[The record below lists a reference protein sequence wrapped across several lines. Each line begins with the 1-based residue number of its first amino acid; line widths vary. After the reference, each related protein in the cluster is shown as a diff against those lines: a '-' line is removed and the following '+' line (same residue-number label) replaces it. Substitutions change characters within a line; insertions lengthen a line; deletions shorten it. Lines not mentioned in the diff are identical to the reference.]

1 MATAFTV
8 KYYMYTIGTA
18 DFLNAFFSTVCGRL
32 ENGKWG
38 SRFPHLMNELYQGV
52 LPVKHLAAGTEEL
65 SQIKQELAQFAPDQ
79 VIWDIDD
86 CSLTPPWG
94 DNISEDITDLSNYFV
109 TSEGEDFLSVFTAA
123 LDKAQQRNAP
133 LKIQTL

>member
-86 CSLTPPWG
+86 RSLTPPWG
-94 DNISEDITDLSNYFV
+94 DNISDDITDLSNYFV
-109 TSEGEDFLSVFTAA
+109 TSDGNDFLTVFSAA
-123 LDKAQQRNAP
+123 LDKARELNVP
-133 LKIQTL
+133 LTIRTL

>member
-1 MATAFTV
+1 MTAFIV
-8 KYYMYTIGTA
+8 KYYIYTIGTA
-18 DFLNAFFSTVCGRL
+18 DFLHAFFSTVCGRL

-38 SRFPHLMNELYQGV
+38 SRYPYLMNELYQGV

-86 CSLTPPWG
+86 RSLTPPWG
-94 DNISEDITDLSNYFV
+94 DNISDDITDLSNYFV
-109 TSEGEDFLSVFTAA
+109 TIEGEDFLSVFAAA
-123 LDKAQQRNAP
+123 LDKAQQRNAS
-133 LKIQTL
+133 LKIQTI

>member
-65 SQIKQELAQFAPDQ
+65 SQIKQELAKFAPDQ

-86 CSLTPPWG
+86 RSLTPPWG

-109 TSEGEDFLSVFTAA
+109 TSEGEDFLSVFAAA
-123 LDKAQQRNAP
+123 LDKAQQRNAS
-133 LKIQTL
+133 LKIQTI

>member
-1 MATAFTV
+1 MTAFTV
-8 KYYMYTIGTA
+8 KYYIYTIGTA
-18 DFLNAFFSTVCGRL
+18 DFLHAFFSTVCGRL

-38 SRFPHLMNELYQGV
+38 SRFPHLMNELYQGA

-86 CSLTPPWG
+86 RSLTPPWG
-94 DNISEDITDLSNYFV
+94 DNISDDITDLSNYFV
-109 TSEGEDFLSVFTAA
+109 TIEGEDFLSVFAA
-123 LDKAQQRNAP
+123 VLDKAQQRNAS
-133 LKIQTL
+133 LKIQTI

>member
-1 MATAFTV
+1 MTAFTV
-8 KYYMYTIGTA
+8 KYYIYTIGTA
-18 DFLNAFFSTVCGRL
+18 DFLHAFFSTVCGRL

-52 LPVKHLAAGTEEL
+52 LPAKHLAVGTEEL

-86 CSLTPPWG
+86 RSLTPPWG
-94 DNISEDITDLSNYFV
+94 DNISDDITDLSNYFV
-109 TSEGEDFLSVFTAA
+109 TSEGEDFLSVFAAA
-123 LDKAQQRNAP
+123 LDKAQQRNAL
-133 LKIQTL
+133 LKIQTI

>member
-1 MATAFTV
+1 MTAFTV
-8 KYYMYTIGTA
+8 KYYIYTIGTA
-18 DFLNAFFSTVCGRL
+18 DFLHAFFSTVCGRL
-32 ENGKWG
+32 ENGKWS

-86 CSLTPPWG
+86 RSLTPPWG
-94 DNISEDITDLSNYFV
+94 DNISDDITDLSNYFV
-109 TSEGEDFLSVFTAA
+109 TSEGEDFLSVFAAA
-123 LDKAQQRNAP
+123 LDKAQQRNAS
-133 LKIQTL
+133 LKIQTI

>member
-79 VIWDIDD
+79 VILDIDD
-86 CSLTPPWG
+86 RSLTPPWG

-109 TSEGEDFLSVFTAA
+109 TSEGEDFLSVFAAA

>member
-18 DFLNAFFSTVCGRL
+18 DFLHAFFSTVCGRL

-86 CSLTPPWG
+86 RSLTPPWG
-94 DNISEDITDLSNYFV
+94 DNISDDITDLSNYFV
-109 TSEGEDFLSVFTAA
+109 TSDGNDFLTVFSAA
-123 LDKAQQRNAP
+123 LDKARELNVP
-133 LKIQTL
+133 LTIRTL

>member
-18 DFLNAFFSTVCGRL
+18 DFLNAFFSTVCVRL

-86 CSLTPPWG
+86 RSLTPPWG

-109 TSEGEDFLSVFTAA
+109 TSEGNDFLTVFSAA
-123 LDKAQQRNAP
+123 LSKAQQRNAP
-133 LKIQTL
+133 LKIQAL

>member
-1 MATAFTV
+1 MTAFTV
-8 KYYMYTIGTA
+8 KYYIYTIGTA
-18 DFLNAFFSTVCGRL
+18 DFLHAFFSTVCGRL
-32 ENGKWG
+32 ENDKWG
-38 SRFPHLMNELYQGV
+38 SRFPYLMNELYQGV
-52 LPVKHLAAGTEEL
+52 LSVKHLAAGTEEL

-86 CSLTPPWG
+86 RSLTPPWG
-94 DNISEDITDLSNYFV
+94 DNISNDITDLSNYFV
-109 TSEGEDFLSVFTAA
+109 TSEGEDFLTVFAAA

>member
-86 CSLTPPWG
+86 RSLTPPWG

-109 TSEGEDFLSVFTAA
+109 TSEGEDFLSVFAAA
-123 LDKAQQRNAP
+123 LDKAQQRNVP

>member
-1 MATAFTV
+1 MIAFTV

-18 DFLNAFFSTVCGRL
+18 DFLHSFFSTVCGRL

-86 CSLTPPWG
+86 RSLTPPWG

-109 TSEGEDFLSVFTAA
+109 TSEGEDFLSVFAAA
-123 LDKAQQRNAP
+123 LDKARELNVP
-133 LKIQTL
+133 LTIRTL

>member
-1 MATAFTV
+1 MTAFTV
-8 KYYMYTIGTA
+8 KYYIYTIGTA
-18 DFLNAFFSTVCGRL
+18 DFLHAFFSTVCGRL

-86 CSLTPPWG
+86 RSLTPPWG
-94 DNISEDITDLSNYFV
+94 DNISNDITDLSNYFV
-109 TSEGEDFLSVFTAA
+109 TSEGEDFLSVFAAA
-123 LDKAQQRNAP
+123 LDKAQQRNAS
-133 LKIQTL
+133 LKIQTI

>member
-86 CSLTPPWG
+86 RSLTPPWG

-109 TSEGEDFLSVFTAA
+109 TSEGEDFLSVFAAA

-133 LKIQTL
+133 L

>member
-86 CSLTPPWG
+86 RSLTPPWG
-94 DNISEDITDLSNYFV
+94 DILIEDITDLRNYFV
-109 TSEGEDFLSVFTAA
+109 TSEGHDFLTVFSAA
-123 LDKAQQRNAP
+123 LSKAQQRNAP
-133 LKIQTL
+133 LKIQAL

>member
-1 MATAFTV
+1 MTAFTV

-18 DFLNAFFSTVCGRL
+18 DFLHSFFSTVCGRL

-65 SQIKQELAQFAPDQ
+65 SQIKQELAQFAPNQ

-86 CSLTPPWG
+86 RSLTPPWG

-109 TSEGEDFLSVFTAA
+109 TSEGEDFLTVFSAA
-123 LDKAQQRNAP
+123 LDKARELNVP
-133 LKIQTL
+133 LTIRTL

>member
-86 CSLTPPWG
+86 RSLTPPWG

-109 TSEGEDFLSVFTAA
+109 TSEGEDFLSVFAAA
-123 LDKAQQRNAP
+123 LDKAQQRNAS
-133 LKIQTL
+133 LKIQTI

>member
-38 SRFPHLMNELYQGV
+38 SRFPHLMYELYQGV

-86 CSLTPPWG
+86 RSLTPSWG

-109 TSEGEDFLSVFTAA
+109 TSEGEDFLSVFAAA

>member
-38 SRFPHLMNELYQGV
+38 SRFSHLMNELYQGV
-52 LPVKHLAAGTEEL
+52 LPVKYLAAGTEEL

-86 CSLTPPWG
+86 RSLTPPWG

-109 TSEGEDFLSVFTAA
+109 TSEGEDFLSVFAAA

>member
-1 MATAFTV
+1 MTAFTV

-18 DFLNAFFSTVCGRL
+18 DFLHSLFSTVCGRL

-38 SRFPHLMNELYQGV
+38 SRYPYLMNELYQGM
-52 LPVKHLAAGTEEL
+52 LSAEHLAAGAEEL
-65 SQIKQELAQFAPDQ
+65 VQIKKNLARFAPNQ

-86 CSLTPPWG
+86 RSLTPPWG

-109 TSEGEDFLSVFTAA
+109 TSEGEDFLAVSSAA
-123 LDKAQQRNAP
+123 LDKARELNVP
-133 LKIQTL
+133 LTIRTL